1 MTTISAEFLAQ
12 LQTTPPEDNVNIIIT
27 VASSPKSHVDTL
39 AQMGLTVSH
48 TYSLRPMIA
57 ASGSAQA
64 IIDLA
69 AKSWVEK
76 IEPDGAVRA
85 I

>member
-12 LQTTPPEDNVNIIIT
+12 LQTTPADKVDVIIT
-27 VASSPKSHVDTL
+27 VVSNPKNHVDSITK
-39 AQMGLTVSH
+39 MGFTVSH

-57 ASGSAQA
+57 ASGSAKA
-64 IIDLA
+64 IITLA
-69 AKSWVEK
+69 AESWVEK
-76 IEPDGAVRA
+76 IEPDGEVRA